1 MRSDDFTH
9 EQVAWLNT
17 EAGDRARS
25 IRLTL
30 EKLEARGVEKGDP
43 IYRALFS
50 ELSTAMRTCEMIHKL
65 LNKWRDVLREN
76 SRKQTSGNR
85 TRITLRDRRELGH

>member
-1 MRSDDFTH
+1 MT
-9 EQVAWLNT
+9 
-17 EAGDRARS
+17 
-25 IRLTL
+25 
-30 EKLEARGVEKGDP
+30 
-43 IYRALFS
+43 
-50 ELSTAMRTCEMIHKL
+50 HKL